1 MILVTGRDRVVT
13 VNDVRRPR
21 RPFVQ
26 PPIRRSVHLRPP
38 TAAAPL
44 PAHRRTWTA
53 LRHDLPA
60 SLVLLLIAIPLSLG
74 IAVASGAPVMAGLI
88 AAVVGGIVAGL
99 LGGSRLQV
107 SGPAAGLTVVVAD
120 LIAKYGWGVMCAIT
134 AAAGLFQV
142 IFGVSRVARAAL
154 AISPAVVH
162 AMLAGIGITITLGQL
177 HVLLGGAAGTDAIT
191 NIAEL
196 PGQLVDIH
204 YPAALVGLA
213 VIAVVLIWPR
223 LPRPLLHIPAP
234 LVAVVGA
241 TALATALALEVERVA
256 LPGSVLDSVR
266 LPEVPGGNWGGV
278 LTGILTVA
286 VIASVESLLSAVA
299 VDKLTAG
306 GKTNFD
312 RELIGQGAAN
322 TMSGMLGGLPVTGV
336 IVRSST
342 NVAAGART
350 RASTVL
356 HGVWVGVFAVLL
368 VGLIELIPL
377 AVLAGL
383 LVVIGM
389 RLVKLADLRCAR
401 RQGELTTYLVTVAGV
416 VFLNLLE
423 GVLIGLGLSLLM
435 VLHRVVW
442 SGVHAEQVWPA
453 VDDAPATWR
462 VVVEG
467 TLSFLAVP
475 RLSRVLAQV
484 PRGSHAVVE
493 MVVDFLDHAAYDHL
507 AGWQQQHEATGGTVV
522 IDELGPA
529 RRNGEDSH
537 GPARRVW
544 MPALPRA
551 FSPWWVWQAE
561 HEENGHGALRPLLA
575 GVREY
580 HQRSAPEVSSHLT
593 QLADRQHPR
602 ALFLTCA
609 DSRVVPNIITS
620 SGPGDLF
627 TVRNIGNLVP
637 PSGMAADSSVAASL
651 EYAVNHL
658 HVPSILVCGHSGCAA
673 MHGLLDGA
681 IVDGSLGR
689 WLRWGLPSLRAFR
702 DGHPVGVAAAQEGRN
717 EIDQL
722 SMVNVA
728 RQVEVIRRHSAV
740 RDAVEAGRVQVTG
753 LFLDIHT
760 ARLLLLDSE
769 AARFEPVPDDYLP
782 GAYLTGDLAAPT
794 AGRDPLGA
802 GPGS

>member
-1 MILVTGRDRVVT
+1 M
-13 VNDVRRPR
+13 
-21 RPFVQ
+21 
-26 PPIRRSVHLRPP
+26 RPP
-38 TAAAPL
+38 AAVPL
-44 PAHRRTWTA
+44 PAHRRDWIV
-53 LRHDLPA
+53 LRYDLPA

-88 AAVVGGIVAGL
+88 AAVIGGIVAGL

-134 AAAGLFQV
+134 VAAGLLQV

-177 HVLLGGAAGTDAIT
+177 HVLLGGAPGTDALT
-191 NIAEL
+191 NIVEL
-196 PGQLVDIH
+196 PGQLAHTH

-213 VIAVVLIWPR
+213 VIAMVLIWPR

-241 TALATALALEVERVA
+241 TALATVLALEVERVV
-256 LPGSVLDSVR
+256 LPGSFLGSVS
-266 LPEVPGGNWGGV
+266 LPQLPDENWGGV
-278 LTGILTVA
+278 LVGVLTVA

-299 VDKLTAG
+299 VDKLSAG
-306 GKTNFD
+306 GPTNFD

-336 IVRSST
+336 IVRSSA

-350 RASTVL
+350 RTSTVL
-356 HGVWVGVFAVLL
+356 HGVWVSVFAVLL

-401 RQGELTTYLVTVAGV
+401 RQGELAIYLVTVAGV

-435 VLHRVVW
+435 VLRRVVW
-442 SGVHAEQVWPA
+442 SGVHAQQVWPGS
-453 VDDAPATWR
+453 DDASAGWR

-467 TLSFLAVP
+467 TLSFLSIP

-484 PRGSHAVVE
+484 PRGSHVVVE

-507 AGWQQQHEATGGTVV
+507 AGWRAQHEASGGTIV
-522 IDELGPA
+522 IDEVGPA
-529 RRNGEDSH
+529 RRNGEGG

-561 HEENGHGALRPLLA
+561 HKENGHGALRPLFA

-580 HQRSAPEVSSHLT
+580 HQRSQVRPHLI

-637 PSGMAADSSVAASL
+637 PSEVEPDSSVAASL
-651 EYAVNHL
+651 EYAVSHL
-658 HVPSILVCGHSGCAA
+658 QVPSILVCGHSGCSA
-673 MHGLLDGA
+673 MHGLLEGGTADGA
-681 IVDGSLGR
+681 LGR
-689 WLRWGLPSLRAFR
+689 WLRWGLPSLQALRE
-702 DGHPVGVAAAQEGRN
+702 GHPVGVAAAQEGRV

-722 SMVNVA
+722 SMINVA
-728 RQVEVIRRHSAV
+728 RQVEVISAHCAV
-740 RDAVEAGRVQVTG
+740 RDAVAAGRVQVAG
-753 LFLDIHT
+753 LFLDIRT
-760 ARLLLLDSE
+760 ARLLLLDPK
-769 AARFEPVPDDYLP
+769 AARFVPVPDDYLP
-782 GAYLTGDLAAPT
+782 GASLTGGP
-794 AGRDPLGA
+794 AGSGR
-802 GPGS
+802 